1 MPVRTFR
8 HTATADAPPEDA
20 WKALQRAATWESVAG
35 VDHVTEPRHRG
46 DGTLTGFRFRATAA
60 GRDFPG
66 VASTTL
72 ADPDARMVVTIETSE
87 LDGMIDV
94 RLAPDGGRSGV
105 TVELTIRS
113 KSILSGM
120 FFSTIARVVEDGLD
134 VQVQEFARRLEEG

>member
-8 HTATADAPPEDA
+8 HTATTNQPPDHA

-35 VDHVTEPRHRG
+35 VDHVTEPSHRG
-46 DGTLTGFRFRATAA
+46 DGTLIGFRFRATAA
-60 GRDFPG
+60 GQDFPG
-66 VASTTL
+66 IASTTL
-72 ADPDARMVVTIETSE
+72 VDPDARMVVTIETSD

-94 RLAPDGGRSGV
+94 QLSPNGSGSGV

-134 VQVQEFARRLEEG
+134 AQVQEFARRLDEG